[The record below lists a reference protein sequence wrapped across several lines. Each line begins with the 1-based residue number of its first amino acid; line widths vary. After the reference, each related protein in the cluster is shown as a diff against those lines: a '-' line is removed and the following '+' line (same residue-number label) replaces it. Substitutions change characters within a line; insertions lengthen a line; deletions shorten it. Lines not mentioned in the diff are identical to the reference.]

1 MDGIAYSAVMIA
13 LLSLV
18 LAILISPFRS
28 KSSLFAQNALL
39 RHQAT
44 MLRRKVKGRV
54 PLTNNDRWFFMQL
67 YRFLRSWAPL
77 S

>member
-28 KSSLFAQNALL
+28 KSSLLAQNTPL
-39 RHQAT
+39 RHQVT
-44 MLRRKVKGRV
+44 MLRM
-54 PLTNNDRWFFMQL
+54 LT
-67 YRFLRSWAPL
+67 SI
-77 S
+77 